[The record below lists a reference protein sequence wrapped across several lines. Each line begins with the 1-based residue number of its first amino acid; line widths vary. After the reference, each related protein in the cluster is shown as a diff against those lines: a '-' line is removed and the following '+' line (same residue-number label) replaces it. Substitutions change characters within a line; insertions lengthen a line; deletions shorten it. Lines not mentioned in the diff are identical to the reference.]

1 VQLRLQD
8 TLVRLDRILEELVNI
23 RHRLDDIERTVSSW
37 NPQPLPIPESELF
50 SLPDNLRKT
59 YLIIASK
66 GECSA
71 TQVSVL
77 TGRSRAIESSY
88 LNQLA
93 RMGWLIKRRNSKT
106 LQFRAFTSLKERH
119 GNMQTPVLLRAQPD
133 QVPTVSSRNKKI
145 ANYTRVRC

>member
-1 VQLRLQD
+1 
-8 TLVRLDRILEELVNI
+8 LDRIFEELLNV
-23 RHRLDDIERTVSSW
+23 RQRLDDIERTISNW

-59 YLIIASK
+59 YLIVASK

-71 TQVSVL
+71 TQVSNL

-106 LQFRAFTSLKERH
+106 LQFRAITSLKEKHEQTR
-119 GNMQTPVLLRAQPD
+119 TPVLLQTHAKLSTNRYPYK
-133 QVPTVSSRNKKI
+133 TRN
-145 ANYTRVRC
+145 

>member
-1 VQLRLQD
+1 M
-8 TLVRLDRILEELVNI
+8 VRLDRIFEELINI
-23 RHRLDDIERTVSSW
+23 RQRLDDIERTLSNW

-50 SLPDNLRKT
+50 SLPDNIRKT
-59 YLIIASK
+59 YLIVASK

-71 TQVSVL
+71 TQVSNL

-106 LQFRAFTSLKERH
+106 LQFRAITSLKEKH
-119 GNMQTPVLLRAQPD
+119 EQIQTPVLLQTHAKLGTNRYPYK
-133 QVPTVSSRNKKI
+133 TRN
-145 ANYTRVRC
+145 

>member
-1 VQLRLQD
+1 MTR
-8 TLVRLDRILEELVNI
+8 TLVRLDRIFEELMNI
-23 RHRLDDIERTVSSW
+23 RQRLDDIERTVSNW

-59 YLIIASK
+59 YLIVASK

-71 TQVSVL
+71 TQVSNL
-77 TGRSRAIESSY
+77 TGRSRAIESNY

-106 LQFRAFTSLKERH
+106 LQFRAITSLKEKH
-119 GNMQTPVLLRAQPD
+119 EQIQTATLLQTHTKLSTNRYPYK
-133 QVPTVSSRNKKI
+133 TRN
-145 ANYTRVRC
+145 